1 MGLQMMTWKH
11 SVLAAAA
18 MIGVAASGLTAVA
31 SGMGSMPGMAHHH
44 HDDAPAPSEK
54 LGSVSFPNSCA
65 PASQAGIAHGIAL
78 LHSFGYAKAQLQF
91 EAIVKDD
98 PACAIAHW
106 GVAMS
111 QYHELWGQPE
121 AAALAIGTA
130 EMTKA
135 RALEAGPPNVT
146 PREHAYID
154 ALSAFFAP
162 GDLPFHQRA
171 DAYEAKMNALHAAFP
186 DDVEGAAFDALA
198 IIAATAPGDTSLTHE
213 HQALAILLPL
223 FAIHPDHPGLAHYII
238 HTCDT
243 PALAAD
249 GLAAARAYA
258 KIAAASPH
266 ALHMPGH
273 IFARL
278 GLWQEDIASNLLS
291 VAASKKAE
299 AAGQPGVAHQMH
311 ADEFLIYAWLQTGQ
325 TKKAEALTFQ
335 MASIAG
341 KITALPGNDDMKDE
355 AGFFDSELRP
365 IFAMETHEWNRLAA
379 FEPQPGTRPID
390 AYDIYWGQGV
400 AAGHLHDAKL
410 ATAALANFDR
420 DMEAVRSSPSADSIP
435 SLEIQRDEILGWQAF
450 AEDRPADA
458 VAAIRKAAD
467 QQDKLGQGEVDIPAR
482 EMLGDLLLLMHQ
494 PKEALAEYRVALKLS
509 PNRLN
514 GLRSAAEAARQAGL
528 VADARGFEEAAGKQ
542 IGG

>member
-1 MGLQMMTWKH
+1 MGPRMISWK
-11 SVLAAAA
+11 STAVAAAA
-18 MIGVAASGLTAVA
+18 MIGVAACGQPAVA
-31 SGMGSMPGMAHHH
+31 ADMPGMAHHH
-44 HDDAPAPSEK
+44 HDDGPAPGEK
-54 LGSVSFPNSCA
+54 LGLVSFPNSCA

-91 EAIVKDD
+91 ETIAKDD

-121 AAALAIGTA
+121 AVALALGTA
-130 EMTKA
+130 EMAKA

-171 DAYEAKMNALHAAFP
+171 DAYESKMNALHAAFP
-186 DDVEGAAFDALA
+186 DDVEAAAFDALA
-198 IIAATAPGDTSLTHE
+198 IIAATAPDDTSLAHQ

-223 FAIHPDHPGLAHYII
+223 FATHPDHPGLAHYII

-243 PALAAD
+243 PALAEE
-249 GLAAARAYA
+249 GLTAARAYA
-258 KIAAASPH
+258 KIAAASAH

-278 GLWQEDIASNLLS
+278 GLWQEDIASNLAS
-291 VAASKKAE
+291 VKASQAAE
-299 AAGQPGVAHQMH
+299 AAGQPGAAHQMH

-325 TKKAEALTFQ
+325 TKKAELLTDQ
-335 MASIAG
+335 IAAIGAKMAAM
-341 KITALPGNDDMKDE
+341 PGNDDMKE
-355 AGFFDSELRP
+355 EGVFFDSELRP
-365 IFAMETHEWNRLAA
+365 IFAMETHQWKRLAA
-379 FEPQPGTRPID
+379 LEPAPGGKPVDIF
-390 AYDIYWGQGV
+390 DIYWGQGV
-400 AAGHLHDAKL
+400 AAGHLHDPKL
-410 ATAALANFDR
+410 AAAALGKFDTC
-420 DMEAVRSSPSADSIP
+420 MEAVRTSSSADEIP
-435 SLEIQRDEILGWQAF
+435 SLEIIRNEILGWQAF

-458 VAAIRKAAD
+458 ITALRKAAD
-467 QQDKLGQGEVDIPAR
+467 QQDKLGQRETDIPAR
-482 EMLGDLLLLMHQ
+482 EMLGDLLLLLHQ

-514 GLRSAAEAARQAGL
+514 GLRSAAEAAKQAGL
-528 VADARGFEEAAGKQ
+528 ADDARGYEEAAAKQ
-542 IGG
+542 AGG